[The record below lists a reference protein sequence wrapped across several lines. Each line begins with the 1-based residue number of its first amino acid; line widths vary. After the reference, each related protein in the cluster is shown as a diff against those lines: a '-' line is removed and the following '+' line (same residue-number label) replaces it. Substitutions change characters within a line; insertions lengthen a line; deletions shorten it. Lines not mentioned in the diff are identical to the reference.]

1 MGGGA
6 RRRTIPGRIPLWPR
20 ASGNAD
26 PLPWPW
32 CRRLTGK
39 LVDGVRLRSR
49 CSRHI
54 PGRIRPPVMMNAEL
68 VARDEERIIIPT
80 AYRTDYLGV
89 LKAFSHNEQIGSDE
103 HTSELQSLL
112 RISYAVLCLQKK
124 KKPHN

>member
-54 PGRIRPPVMMNAEL
+54 PGCIRPPVMMNAEL
-68 VARDEERIIIPT
+68 VARDEARIIIPT
-80 AYRTDYLGV
+80 AYRTDSLGV
-89 LKAFSHNEQIGSDE
+89 LKQFSQKLHTDTLIRQIDFRQAYTTTY
-103 HTSELQSLL
+103 H
-112 RISYAVLCLQKK
+112 R
-124 KKPHN
+124 